1 MTNRRY
7 KYHIRF
13 YNLKTTKK
21 TKTSKMFNQ
30 AIKNFSKIQY
40 DEISTDNGSTTG
52 DNTPKSCIEPRSNV
66 RRSTAA
72 KTQKIQNKKEE
83 DAGSDSLMRN
93 KLNEVEA
100 VKFLLFIAMNV
111 ELVCLYAFKNRSSD
125 KKGSVLKGFYKAMQ
139 SFLTKSKPEYIRFR
153 SCSILRGHLHRIL
166 PDIVTYKNF
175 LKNCENQQEWEVSGD
190 KINKKLLSKMILTL
204 FEPEV
209 KAKLIEL
216 RDTIVDFKDLH
227 QWYELEENKLK
238 FVVQELQKIL
248 PVKITAY
255 LDLTLQ
261 PFRAGYKDLF
271 DVDILSDLL
280 FNDRNETTAVANFLS
295 DSQVLD
301 LENYYDSL
309 VDHQN
314 TEEGTN
320 VMTNH
325 EEHIQ
330 NDICYW
336 QEETANQK
344 IEEENYDQFN
354 QKQDYLAVIHC
365 NNENEVY
372 YNQNY
377 NFGDQPIFYNNEINV
392 QQMDL
397 INESIFSESDFYNSS
412 DCVSVDTEYLEKCEE
427 DLDVKNQDEQTTSLD
442 GYFTKPELNSC

>member
-1 MTNRRY
+1 
-7 KYHIRF
+7 
-13 YNLKTTKK
+13 L
-21 TKTSKMFNQ
+21 FNE

-40 DEISTDNGSTTG
+40 DEISTDNGSETA
-52 DNTPKSCIEPRSNV
+52 DSTPKTCAEPRSNV

-83 DAGSDSLMRN
+83 DAGADSLMRN

-139 SFLTKSKPEYIRFR
+139 SFLDKSKPEYIRFR

-261 PFRAGYKDLF
+261 PFRAGYKGGVF

-280 FNDRNETTAVANFLS
+280 FNDRNETTAVENFLS
-295 DSQVLD
+295 GSQIFD
-301 LENYYDSL
+301 LEKCIGSL

-314 TEEGTN
+314 TEEGSN
-320 VMTNH
+320 IMTNH
-325 EEHIQ
+325 EEPIQ

-344 IEEENYDQFN
+344 IEEEIYDQFN
-354 QKQDYLAVIHC
+354 PKQDYLALIHC
-365 NNENEVY
+365 NNENMVC

-377 NFGDQPIFYNNEINV
+377 NFGDQPVFYNNEINV
-392 QQMDL
+392 KQMDL

-412 DCVSVDTEYLEKCEE
+412 DCVSLDTEYLEKCEG
-427 DLDVKNQDEQTTSLD
+427 DLDVKNQDEQTIK
-442 GYFTKPELNSC
+442 FEFNFC